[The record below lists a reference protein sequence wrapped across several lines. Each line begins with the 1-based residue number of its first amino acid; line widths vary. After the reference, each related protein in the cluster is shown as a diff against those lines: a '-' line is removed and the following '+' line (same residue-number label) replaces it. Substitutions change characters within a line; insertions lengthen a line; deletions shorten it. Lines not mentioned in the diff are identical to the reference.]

1 MYPEILKIGPFT
13 LHSFGLMA
21 MLGFLIPTL
30 IMRREFS
37 RKGMDPELA
46 NSIAVA
52 AIIGGFIGARL
63 YYIIEHW
70 QDFLLHPK
78 DYIISG
84 AGLVWYGGFF
94 GGALAVIWLVRHYKV
109 SFWQAADVVGPHLL
123 LGQAFGRLGCLLAAD
138 GDYGPP
144 SDLPWAMA
152 FPKGVVPSQ
161 VPVHPT
167 PLYEII
173 FLLTFYTILW
183 KIRKRPYPDGTFFGL
198 YFIAAGI
205 GRFVTEFWR
214 TTPRLAFGWMSL
226 AQMISIGMIITGLAI
241 IYWRQRRHE
250 QHSRQPQRVKPAA
263 AN

>member
-1 MYPEILKIGPFT
+1 MYPDILKIGPFS

-46 NSIAVA
+46 NNISVA

-63 YYIIEHW
+63 YYIFEHW
-70 QDFLLHPK
+70 QDFLQHPS
-78 DYIISG
+78 DYIFSG

-94 GGALAVIWLVRHYKV
+94 GGALAVIWLVHYYKV
-109 SFWQAADVVGPHLL
+109 SFWKAADVVGPQLL
-123 LGQAFGRLGCLLAAD
+123 LGQAFGRMGCLLAAD

-152 FPKGVVPSQ
+152 FPKGVVPTD

-167 PLYEII
+167 PLYEMI
-173 FLLTFYTILW
+173 FLLTFFAILW
-183 KIRKRPYPDGTFFGL
+183 KIRHRPYPDGTFFGL
-198 YFIAAGI
+198 YFICVGI
-205 GRFVTEFWR
+205 TRFTTEFWR
-214 TTPRLAFGWMSL
+214 TTPKILFGWMSL
-226 AQMISIGMIITGLAI
+226 AQMISIGMIITGLVI
-241 IYWRQRRHE
+241 IISRRRHE
-250 QHSRQPQRVKPAA
+250 DEMMSTSQRIKQMAKS
-263 AN
+263 